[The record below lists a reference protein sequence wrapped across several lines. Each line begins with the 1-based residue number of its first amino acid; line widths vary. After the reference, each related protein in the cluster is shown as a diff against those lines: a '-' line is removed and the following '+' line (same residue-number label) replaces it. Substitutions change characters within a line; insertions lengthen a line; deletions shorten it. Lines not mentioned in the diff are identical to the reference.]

1 MKKSEIIFIIGGPGV
16 GKGTICLYLNND
28 YPNIIKTV
36 STGDILRSVVKE
48 KKIEGWEILEE
59 DMKKG
64 NLINSERVLF
74 YLKEAI
80 LSSEI
85 KNILIDG
92 YPRNNENLEIWD
104 KNMKNIA
111 EIKAVLFFDGN
122 HDIMMKRI
130 HKRKDGREDDKNDDI
145 IRKRI
150 QVFEKETKPLVDI
163 FEKRRILK
171 RINCN
176 NDFDMIYNDV
186 KKALSYLKFI
196 D

>member
-1 MKKSEIIFIIGGPGV
+1 MKKSEIIFIIGGPGI
-16 GKGTICLYLNND
+16 GKGTICSYLNND

-186 KKALSYLKFI
+186 KKALRDLKFI

>member
-16 GKGTICLYLNND
+16 GKGTICSYLNND
-28 YPNIIKTV
+28 YPNIIKTF

-48 KKIEGWEILEE
+48 KKIEGWEILDE

-92 YPRNNENLEIWD
+92 YPRNNKNLEIWD

-186 KKALSYLKFI
+186 KKALRDLKFI
-196 D
+196 A

>member
-16 GKGTICLYLNND
+16 GKGTICSYLNND
-28 YPNIIKTV
+28 YPNIIKTF

-92 YPRNNENLEIWD
+92 YPRNNANLEIWD

-186 KKALSYLKFI
+186 KKALRALKFI
-196 D
+196 A

>member
-1 MKKSEIIFIIGGPGV
+1 MKKSEIIFVIGGPGV
-16 GKGTICLYLNND
+16 GKGTICSYLNND
-28 YPNIIKTV
+28 YPNIIKTF
-36 STGDILRSVVKE
+36 SIGDILRSVVKE

-80 LSSEI
+80 ISSEI

-176 NDFDMIYNDV
+176 NDFDMIYNNV
-186 KKALSYLKFI
+186 KKALRDLKFI